1 MDSTLL
7 QRALRLVGAEL
18 AEASRG
24 REIRLSVVGGAE
36 GMLAGRRWGSRP
48 TADECRF
55 VEDHL
60 DRLSSEHLDRDTFDD
75 QRAVLRT
82 MSEDAQ

>member
-7 QRALRLVGAEL
+7 QSALRLVGAEL

-24 REIRLSVVGGAE
+24 RVIRLSVVGGAA
-36 GMLAGRRWGSRP
+36 GMLAGRLRGSRT

-75 QRAVLRT
+75 QRAVLRAILG
-82 MSEDAQ
+82 DAR

>member
-1 MDSTLL
+1 
-7 QRALRLVGAEL
+7 
-18 AEASRG
+18 
-24 REIRLSVVGGAE
+24 
-36 GMLAGRRWGSRP
+36 MLAGRPRGSWP

-60 DRLSSEHLDRDTFDD
+60 DRLSAEYLDRDTFDD